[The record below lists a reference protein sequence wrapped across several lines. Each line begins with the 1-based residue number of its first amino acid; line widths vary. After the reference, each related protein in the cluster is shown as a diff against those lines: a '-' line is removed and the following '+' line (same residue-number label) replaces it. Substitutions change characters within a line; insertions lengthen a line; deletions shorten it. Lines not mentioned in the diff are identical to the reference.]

1 MKNRGIKLISI
12 AVITLSIF
20 GYLLYTGIR
29 DTMTYYLTVPEVL
42 AGTTEAQTE
51 IIRVEGNVFAD
62 SVRWDP
68 KELKLLFKIGDETA
82 SMNVDYRGVVPDSF
96 KPGREVVIEGKYNG
110 NGEFIANTIMP
121 KCASKYE

>member
-62 SVRWDP
+62 SVKWDP
-68 KELKLLFKIGDETA
+68 KELKLLFKIGDDTA